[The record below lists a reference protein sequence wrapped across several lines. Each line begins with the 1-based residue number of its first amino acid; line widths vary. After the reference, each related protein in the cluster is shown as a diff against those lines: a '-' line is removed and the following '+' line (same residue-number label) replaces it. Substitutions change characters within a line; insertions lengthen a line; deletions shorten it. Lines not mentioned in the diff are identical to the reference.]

1 MADSGGLTRR
11 QARFIAALFECASV
25 GDAARLAGISER
37 SASRYLA
44 DSGVRAE
51 LLERQSGMLAAA
63 SARLVAGMPASADV
77 LIAIQSDSTVAPAV
91 RVSAARAVLG
101 AGLRLAELYTLAE
114 RVSELETRFVFLGG
128 VTDTD
133 F

>member
-1 MADSGGLTRR
+1 
-11 QARFIAALFECASV
+11 
-25 GDAARLAGISER
+25 
-37 SASRYLA
+37 
-44 DSGVRAE
+44 
-51 LLERQSGMLAAA
+51 MLAAA

-101 AGLRLAELYTLAE
+101 DGLRLAELYTLAE

-128 VTDTD
+128 VTDAD